1 MIVRLENRISALYAP
16 GPPIIRVIEVAQM
29 TNMKTG
35 PETAQVQKL
44 SIIVSKGSLD
54 MAYPAFMLAN
64 AGAAMGME
72 VHLFFTFWG
81 MAVINRKMEANL
93 EVGPDASPG
102 MTTAMVRGAITQ
114 LKIPTIPE
122 MVANAHDMGVHFHAC
137 STTMEMMGVKKEDL
151 IPEVD
156 DIVGA
161 STFLQLSENGQT
173 LFI

>member
-1 MIVRLENRISALYAP
+1 MAQNRAAMSQQA
-16 GPPIIRVIEVAQM
+16 
-29 TNMKTG
+29 
-35 PETAQVQKL
+35 QKL

-81 MAVINRKMEANL
+81 MAVINKKQEANL
-93 EVGPDASPG
+93 QVGPEAAPG
-102 MTTAMVRGAITQ
+102 MTTPTVRDVLQ
-114 LKIPTIPE
+114 RLKIPTIPE
-122 MVANAHDMGVHFHAC
+122 MVAGAHDMGVHLHAC
-137 STTMEMMGVKKEDL
+137 STTMEMMGMKREDL
-151 IPEVD
+151 IPEVED
-156 DIVGA
+156 VVGA

>member
-1 MIVRLENRISALYAP
+1 M
-16 GPPIIRVIEVAQM
+16 
-29 TNMKTG
+29 
-35 PETAQVQKL
+35 AQVTETHTQQGDQQAQKL

-72 VHLFFTFWG
+72 VHVFFTFWG
-81 MAVINRKMEANL
+81 MAVINKRQEANL
-93 EVGPDASPG
+93 QLGPDASPG
-102 MTTAMVRGAITQ
+102 MTTPAMMDVLKK
-114 LKIPTIPE
+114 LKIPTIAE
-122 MVANAHDMGVHFHAC
+122 MVAGAHDMGVHLHAC
-137 STTMEMMGVKKEDL
+137 STTMEMMGMKKDDL
-151 IPEVD
+151 IPEVE

>member
-1 MIVRLENRISALYAP
+1 MAQITTSRTEP
-16 GPPIIRVIEVAQM
+16 GTKE
-29 TNMKTG
+29 G
-35 PETAQVQKL
+35 GKL
-44 SIIVSKGSLD
+44 SIILSKGSLD

-72 VHLFFTFWG
+72 VHVFFTFWG
-81 MAVINRKMEANL
+81 MAVINRNKEASL

-102 MTTAMVRGAITQ
+102 MTTPMVKAVISQ

-122 MVANAHDMGVHFHAC
+122 MIANAHDMGVHFHAC
-137 STTMEMMGVKKEDL
+137 STTMEMMGLKKEDF

-161 STFLQLSENGQT
+161 STFLQLAENGQT
-173 LFI
+173 IFI

>member
-1 MIVRLENRISALYAP
+1 MAQ
-16 GPPIIRVIEVAQM
+16 VIETRNPQG
-29 TNMKTG
+29 K
-35 PETAQVQKL
+35 QQDQKL

-72 VHLFFTFWG
+72 VHVFFTFWG
-81 MAVINRKMEANL
+81 MAVINKKQEANL
-93 EVGPDASPG
+93 QLGPDASPG
-102 MTTAMVRGAITQ
+102 MTTPIVKDVLKK

-122 MVANAHDMGVHFHAC
+122 MIAGARDMGVHLHAC
-137 STTMEMMGVKKEDL
+137 STTMEMMGMKKEDL
-151 IPEVD
+151 IPEVE

>member
-1 MIVRLENRISALYAP
+1 
-16 GPPIIRVIEVAQM
+16 M
-29 TNMKTG
+29 TQTKAATNQQ
-35 PETAQVQKL
+35 AQKL

-81 MAVINRKMEANL
+81 MAVINKKQEANL
-93 EVGPDASPG
+93 QLGPEAAPG
-102 MTTAMVRGAITQ
+102 MTTPMVKDIIKS

-122 MVANAHDMGVHFHAC
+122 MVAGAHDMGVHLHAC
-137 STTMEMMGVKKEDL
+137 STTMELMGMKKDDL
-151 IPEVD
+151 IPEVE

>member
-1 MIVRLENRISALYAP
+1 MTQTKAAP
-16 GPPIIRVIEVAQM
+16 AQQ
-29 TNMKTG
+29 
-35 PETAQVQKL
+35 AQKL
-44 SIIVSKGSLD
+44 SMIVSKGSLD
-54 MAYPAFMLAN
+54 MAYPAFMLAS

-81 MAVINRKMEANL
+81 MAVINKNQEANL
-93 EVGPDASPG
+93 QVGPDASPG
-102 MTTAMVRGAITQ
+102 MTTTMVKDAAAR
-114 LKIPTIPE
+114 LKMPTIPE
-122 MVANAHDMGVHFHAC
+122 MVAGAHEMGVHLHAC

-151 IPEVD
+151 IPEVE

>member
-1 MIVRLENRISALYAP
+1 MAQATQVRQGLNPQA
-16 GPPIIRVIEVAQM
+16 
-29 TNMKTG
+29 
-35 PETAQVQKL
+35 QKL

-81 MAVINRKMEANL
+81 MAVINKRQEANL
-93 EVGPDASPG
+93 QVGPDASPG
-102 MTTAMVRGAITQ
+102 MTTAAVRDAVAR
-114 LKIPTIPE
+114 LKLPTIPE
-122 MVANAHDMGVHFHAC
+122 MVAGAKDMGVHLHAC
-137 STTMEMMGVKKEDL
+137 STTLEMMGMRKDDL
-151 IPEVD
+151 VPEVE

>member
-1 MIVRLENRISALYAP
+1 M
-16 GPPIIRVIEVAQM
+16 AQI
-29 TNMKTG
+29 TTSKTE
-35 PETAQVQKL
+35 PETKEGGKL
-44 SIIVSKGSLD
+44 SIILSKGSLD

-72 VHLFFTFWG
+72 VHIFFTFWG
-81 MAVINRKMEANL
+81 MAVINRKTEASL

-102 MTTAMVRGAITQ
+102 MTTPMVKGAIRQ

-122 MVANAHDMGVHFHAC
+122 MIANAHDMGVHFHAC
-137 STTMEMMGVKKEDL
+137 STTMEMMGLKKEDF

-161 STFLQLSENGQT
+161 STFLQLAENGQT
-173 LFI
+173 IFI

>member
-1 MIVRLENRISALYAP
+1 MSEMSAMRTEAGSQQLH
-16 GPPIIRVIEVAQM
+16 
-29 TNMKTG
+29 
-35 PETAQVQKL
+35 KL

-81 MAVINRKMEANL
+81 MAVINRNQEASL
-93 EVGPDASPG
+93 QLGPDASPG
-102 MTTAMVRGAITQ
+102 MTTPMIKEAIKQ
-114 LKIPTIPE
+114 LRVPTIPE
-122 MVANAHDMGVHFHAC
+122 MVAGAHDMGVHLHAC
-137 STTMEMMGVKKEDL
+137 STTMQLMGMKKEDL
-151 IPEVD
+151 IPEVE